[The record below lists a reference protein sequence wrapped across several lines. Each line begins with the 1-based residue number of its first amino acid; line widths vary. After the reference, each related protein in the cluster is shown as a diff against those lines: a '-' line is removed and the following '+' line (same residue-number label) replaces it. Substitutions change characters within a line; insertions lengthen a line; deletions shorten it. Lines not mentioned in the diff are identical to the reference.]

1 MGTSL
6 GACELEHML
15 WSVLVLNDQFAE
27 VELLLEDYAVVLL
40 LNP

>member
-15 WSVLVLNDQFAE
+15 FAE
-27 VELLLEDYAVVLL
+27 VELLLEDYTVVLL